1 MRTQRAPGLEHNRDN
16 SMAHKHETRSALRLA
31 AEARLD
37 DATPRE
43 SPESSQASL
52 HELQVHQLELEMQND
67 ALRQAQDELEES
79 RNRYVDL
86 FESAPVAYAIVA
98 PDGQLTQANQLASQL
113 LGLSPEQLRDYS
125 FDQFIAPCDRE
136 RWREQVSK
144 VWTNRLGEPREHELL
159 LQGAEGTQFPA
170 QLQCVALESSHTG
183 PTMRI
188 AFFDITERAE
198 AAAEIHRLAY
208 FDALT
213 GLPNRRLLLDRLAQ
227 TLAASERKGLYGAIV
242 FLDLDDFKVLN
253 DTRGHDAGDRLL
265 AEAGRRLRAALRE
278 VDTVAR
284 MGGDEFV
291 VLLDGLGPTQD
302 SAALLAQSIGEKLR
316 QSIAEPV
323 DLGGFSFHCTTSIG
337 VRLFGPGETEA
348 ELLQHADLAL
358 YKAKSAGRNRVIF
371 FDPSMQAVLDARG
384 RLEDALGNA
393 LRDGQMELHYQP
405 RFNGEGRLV
414 GAESLLRWRHPKH
427 GLMAP
432 RDFLGIA
439 GQTGLI
445 LPIGRWVLDIAC
457 AQLAAWSQDP
467 VTRNLTLA
475 VNISALEFQ
484 QSDFVEHV
492 RRALDSYHTKPEHLT
507 LELTEGATL
516 DCNEETLSRAQE
528 LQDLGVRL
536 SVDDFGRGWSSLS
549 RLTRL
554 RLQEIKIDQSL
565 VAKIGQP
572 ETDAILVS
580 AIIALAGSLG
590 LTIVAE
596 GVETEAQRRFLAS
609 QNCDTFQGFLF
620 GAPLSPADFQRFLRD
635 ARPCH

>member
-1 MRTQRAPGLEHNRDN
+1 M
-16 SMAHKHETRSALRLA
+16 
-31 AEARLD
+31 
-37 DATPRE
+37 
-43 SPESSQASL
+43 